1 MGFEPKDTPV
11 LVVTNLAGKVLTL
24 ADLSIRELE
33 PLKGELVERMDAG
46 AIKIEQARAAGRQVD
61 KWEDAWI
68 LLLRQYET
76 VEDLIRERKKRYGL

>member
-1 MGFEPKDTPV
+1 MGFEPKDTP
-11 LVVTNLAGKVLTL
+11 VLTL